1 MRTGLID
8 EMENYFNEMKYEG
21 LDVNDLR
28 GVLKKN
34 HDPYQMPRNS
44 FLMNDEGVAKFNK
57 IVDYYWE
64 LDTIPVCKISSS
76 GRVLNSSMN
85 GTYKPYKG
93 MYIANTKIYVY
104 LLNFRGKDWKF
115 VWERDG
121 AIADE
126 IDHISPAQVIKKMTA
141 LAKKYDNTDLHDFYV
156 EDGSDRLEEVEKPM
170 IWGDEQYYSKTL
182 TKVHHLDINSAYPAG
197 VVANYPQLKNTLQYL
212 FDTRKTHPGNKLL
225 MNRFIGVCHSVKWGQ
240 HANYIDLAIAAKKW
254 CNDFI
259 KNYIKIFEE
268 TGRKVIAINTDGI
281 WYQGEIYH
289 DENEGTAL
297 GQWKNDH
304 VNCTF
309 RMKSGGCYEFM
320 ENGQYHP
327 VVRGET
333 RLDKILPR
341 EEWSWGDIFRAPVWY
356 YRYTEDG
363 HIITIEEK

>member
-1 MRTGLID
+1 MRDGLCD
-8 EMENYFNEMKYEG
+8 EIENYFNEMKYEG
-21 LDVNDLR
+21 VEVKALE
-28 GVLKKN
+28 GSFKKK
-34 HDPYQMPRNS
+34 HDAFAMPRNA
-44 FLMNDEGVAKFNK
+44 FPMNEDGVAKFNK

-64 LDTIPVCKISSS
+64 LDTVPVCKVSNRGCI
-76 GRVLNSSMN
+76 LNSTIERSRF
-85 GTYKPYKG
+85 PYKT
-93 MYIANTKIYVY
+93 MYKSNTKIYVY
-104 LLNFRGKDWKF
+104 LMNFRGKDWKF
-115 VWERDG
+115 VFERDG
-121 AIADE
+121 AVADQIE
-126 IDHISPAQVIKKMTA
+126 HISPARVIKRMTA
-141 LAKKYDNTDLHDFYV
+141 LAKKHDNTDLKDFYV

-170 IWGDEQYYSKTL
+170 ISGDEQYYGKTL
-182 TKVHHLDINSAYPAG
+182 SNVHHLDINSAYPAG
-197 VVANYPQLKNTLQYL
+197 VVASYPQLKNTFQYL

-259 KNYIKIFEE
+259 KNYIRIFEA
-268 TGRKVIAINTDGI
+268 TGRKVIAVNTDGI

-289 DENEGTAL
+289 DENEGVGL

-304 VNCTF
+304 INCLF

-320 ENGQYHP
+320 EQGQYHP

-333 RLDKILPR
+333 RLDRILPR

-363 HIITIEEK
+363 HIVTIEEK